1 MISNVTPKSFIIGCM
16 RKKGHG
22 RLGIAIGGI
31 GDQHRVGIE
40 EAQPPPLLSR
50 LRRTDSAHRRPYSR
64 RTKRRDPLS
73 APRSKEQSKRNQ
85 PSRGETSLLSAT
97 TQSAWIL
104 SAAAGGPGL
113 RSTGGHY
120 IVQAAKS
127 RWHSPEPAASGRCY
141 IVTPRHA
148 PMRREGERTSRR
160 TLACTAVVLL
170 ECKKEECVDTIPVE

>member
-1 MISNVTPKSFIIGCM
+1 M
-16 RKKGHG
+16 RKKGARTARH
-22 RLGIAIGGI
+22 RYRHRRH

-40 EAQPPPLLSR
+40 EAQHNNRAATTLSPPKNRQRPQAPVFPSHETPSPLPLPARKSR
-50 LRRTDSAHRRPYSR
+50 AREPTVA
-64 RTKRRDPLS
+64 
-73 APRSKEQSKRNQ
+73 
-85 PSRGETSLLSAT
+85 GETSLLSAT